1 MTSAN
6 PTGTTD
12 FSAAIAAAKVFDCRA
27 FAFLT
32 EMPVDAGYLLMQ
44 GYEAGLFNVNTT
56 IYLNSALQVPQ
67 TYTAFVAKHGVQ
79 AMRGV
84 MSIFPMIQEW
94 KPTTNGQT
102 FFKRYL
108 AQPNSITILPNGTQ
122 VCHLDK
128 DDTGQYLYKSLDPF
142 SGKYRCTGFQFNT
155 LHQDGH
161 DGSTYMGFIYDA
173 TLAYFHAVDFL
184 LKSKQITL
192 DQLRTKNT
200 SLLSGTN
207 IKSVLVNN
215 VSFSGVTGQVSF
227 SRGIAGSKI
236 YGYGDRATNQGF
248 VLYNW
253 QYTNTSVGIFQ
264 RVARWTSELNY
275 MDCMHDPLTPIPL
288 WMGGCHLP
296 ISYNSPDGLSVPAD
310 RLDDFIQVVPMAM
323 QNFLLALAAVTFF
336 AALFIIAVLFVVK
349 AKARLVKASQPY
361 MMMYI
366 LVGVM
371 LSAIRIAASGFNPT
385 DALCHVDIW
394 SGHLAFAFVFFGMMM
409 KQWRVF
415 KIVLGGL
422 KRVKI
427 TTSQV
432 MCYTAG
438 LISIVAIILVIY
450 SAIGKPHVE
459 YEFAPLITGNNLQKP
474 YCTTSMPG
482 FDYVMYAIEGLTNA
496 FPNTLL
502 NM

>member
-6 PTGTTD
+6 PDGMKD
-12 FSAAIAAAKVFDCRA
+12 FSSAIAAAKVFDCRA

-32 EMPVDAGYLLMQ
+32 EFPLDAGHLLMQ
-44 GYEAGLFNVNTT
+44 GYEAGLFNTNTT
-56 IYLNSALQVPQ
+56 IYMNSALLTPQ
-67 TYTAFVAKHGVQ
+67 TYKSFVAKHGVQ

-84 MSIFPMIQEW
+84 MSLASMIQGW
-94 KPTTNGQT
+94 KASASGQQ
-102 FFKRYL
+102 FLSRYI
-108 AQPNSITILPNGTQ
+108 AQPNSSTILPNGTQ

-128 DDTGQYLYKSLDPF
+128 DDTGQYLYKSLDPL
-142 SGKYRCTGFQFNT
+142 SGKYRCTGMYFNT

-161 DGSTYMGFIYDA
+161 DGSTYMGFVYDA
-173 TLAYFHAVDFL
+173 TVAYLHAVDFL
-184 LKSKQITL
+184 LKTKQITL
-192 DQLRTKNT
+192 DQLRTKKT
-200 SLLSGTN
+200 PLLSGTN

-227 SRGIAGSKI
+227 SKGIAGSDV

-253 QYTNTSVGIFQ
+253 QSTNTSVGLFK
-264 RVARWTSELNY
+264 RVARWTSELGY
-275 MDCMHDPLTPIPL
+275 MDCMHDPLAPIPL

-296 ISYNSPDGLSVPAD
+296 ISYNSPDGISVPTD
-310 RLDDFIQVVPMAM
+310 RLDDFVQVVPSVI
-323 QNFLLALAAVTFF
+323 QNFLLALGVVTIVF
-336 AALFIIAVLFVVK
+336 AIFAIAVLFVFK

-366 LVGVM
+366 LVGVIF
-371 LSAIRIAASGFNPT
+371 SAIRITASGFNPT
-385 DALCHVDIW
+385 DGLCHVNIW

-438 LISIVAIILVIY
+438 LICIVAIILVIY

-459 YEFAPLITGNNLQKP
+459 YTMSPLITGNNLQHP
-474 YCTTSMPG
+474 LCTTSMPG
-482 FDYVMYAIEGLTNA
+482 FDYVLYAIEGD
-496 FPNTLL
+496 
-502 NM
+502 